1 MTPLIVRLL
10 ILIAIFASVFLVSQ
24 IIIGGTVNRRAEL
37 RAVNKRLGLLRS
49 GRSADEVISI
59 LRSNAPARLSENAG
73 PLERAYFRFQQMIR
87 TAGLTLDPRAVL
99 FYMVV
104 GAVALTAI
112 LLFLV
117 WRSPFPVTLGVIEL
131 LVGLAIAIAVGVPLL
146 TLSRLAQRR
155 RRRME
160 EQFPLALEIFT
171 RALRAG
177 HPIAAALDLVT
188 KEVEDP
194 LGSEF
199 GLVSDEVAYG
209 AELNDAL
216 LDLAERWDLDD
227 IRMFVI
233 CLSVQSE
240 TGGNLA
246 EVLENLTK
254 VIRDRAQLYLKVRAL
269 SSEGRMS
276 GWMLTVLPVLT
287 FISVFLVSPQFY
299 LNVAGDPLFI
309 YGFTSLIVLYFLG
322 VIIIRRMIDLKV

>member
-10 ILIAIFASVFLVSQ
+10 ILVAVFASVFLFSQ
-24 IIIGGTVNRRAEL
+24 IVISGTLNRRAEL
-37 RAVNKRLGLLRS
+37 RAVNKRLSLMRS
-49 GRSADEVISI
+49 GRNADEVISI
-59 LRSNAPARLSENAG
+59 LRSHAPARLSENAG
-73 PLERAYFRFQQMIR
+73 PVEKAYFRFQKMIR
-87 TAGLTLDPRAVL
+87 IAGLTANPPTVL
-99 FYMVV
+99 LFMV
-104 GAVALTAI
+104 GGTVALAFI
-112 LLFLV
+112 LLFFV
-117 WRSPFPVTLGVIEL
+117 WNSPFPVTIGVIEL
-131 LVGLAIAIAVGVPLL
+131 IIGLAIAIAIGVPLL
-146 TLSRLAQRR
+146 AMSRLAQRR

-188 KEVEDP
+188 KEIEDP

-216 LDLAERWDLDD
+216 LDLAERWELDD

-233 CLSVQSE
+233 SLSVQNE

-254 VIRDRAQLYLKVRAL
+254 VIRDRAALYMKVRAL

-299 LNVAGDPLFI
+299 LNVAGDPLFTF
-309 YGFTSLIVLYFLG
+309 GFTGLIVLYFIG
-322 VIIIRRMIDLKV
+322 VFIIRRMIDLEV

>member
-10 ILIAIFASVFLVSQ
+10 ILVAVFASVFLFSQ
-24 IIIGGTVNRRAEL
+24 IVISGTLNRRAEL
-37 RAVNKRLGLLRS
+37 RAVNKRLSLMRS
-49 GRSADEVISI
+49 GRNADEVISI
-59 LRSNAPARLSENAG
+59 LRSHAPARLSENAG
-73 PLERAYFRFQQMIR
+73 PVEKAYFRFQKMIR
-87 TAGLTLDPRAVL
+87 IAGLTANPPTVL
-99 FYMVV
+99 LFMV
-104 GAVALTAI
+104 GGTVALAFI
-112 LLFLV
+112 LLFFV
-117 WRSPFPVTLGVIEL
+117 WNSPFPVTIGVIEL
-131 LVGLAIAIAVGVPLL
+131 VIGLAIAIAIGVPLL
-146 TLSRLAQRR
+146 AMSRLAQRR

-188 KEVEDP
+188 KEIEDP

-216 LDLAERWDLDD
+216 LDLAERWELDD

-233 CLSVQSE
+233 SLSVQNE

-254 VIRDRAQLYLKVRAL
+254 VIRDRAALYMKVRAL

-299 LNVAGDPLFI
+299 LNVAGDPLFTF
-309 YGFTSLIVLYFLG
+309 GFTGLIVLYFIG
-322 VIIIRRMIDLKV
+322 VFIIRRMIDLEV